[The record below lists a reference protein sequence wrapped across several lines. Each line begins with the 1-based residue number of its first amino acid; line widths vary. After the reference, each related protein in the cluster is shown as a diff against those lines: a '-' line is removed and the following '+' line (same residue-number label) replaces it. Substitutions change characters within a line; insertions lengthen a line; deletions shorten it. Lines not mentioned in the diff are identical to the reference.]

1 MQIELKDLLAG
12 KATRIKN
19 NDYFPTAAY
28 VEPFL
33 ERMQKF
39 TSDFRVQV
47 RLPDQVTKTKDG
59 NIDLEDITY
68 NRVWIQAVLPEEYAF
83 DNHRESVSLLYAL
96 DTRKPIVKIFKNALN
111 MACLNMCVF
120 NPEFIQVSLLEPESP
135 INYGFVD
142 QVMQITDKTKFM
154 LEKLSTTRLEKD
166 SLYTELGRWVDNTIS
181 KKFTASYGTIK
192 ISESTPIEAYKLL
205 CKKEDSPY
213 YSSNDHSYFDIYNAF
228 TDIICNDSGRDIVN
242 KFEKVYLVSEILNI
256 V

>member
-154 LEKLSTTRLEKD
+154 LEKLSTTRLKKD